1 MVSGID
7 YESITNI
14 MTIRRR
20 PVISRLA
27 LTALVLLVLPGRADA
42 YIGPGAG
49 FAVLGSFLVIFTTI
63 VIAIASI
70 LIWPFRALW
79 RFARGQRPPR
89 AAITR
94 LIFVGLD
101 GQDPTL
107 TDRFMKEGLLPN
119 FSKLAKMGCY
129 RRLKTTYPSIS
140 PVAWS
145 SFSTGVHPARHNIFD
160 FLDRDRRTYLPVL
173 SSAYIGK
180 VDRFFKL
187 GRYLIPRHRP
197 EIRLLRKSKPFWT
210 ILGEHRIWSTVLRVP
225 ITFPPDKF
233 YGAELSAMCVPD
245 LLGTQGTFLL
255 FTTRPATGRFKE
267 GGQRVEVERH
277 GDQIDTAIQGPDNM
291 FVDGNPPL
299 TIPMALTIDRAAKRV
314 SVRIDGT
321 AVDLQLGVLS
331 DWIAL
336 TFKAAP
342 GVKIGGSRAFQV
354 LEIDEHFSLYVSPIN
369 LDPII
374 RRCRFR
380 IRATTRP
387 TSPKESVPYST
398 LGLAEDTWAL
408 NESVTSDATFLQQA
422 YDIDRERQTMFFSA
436 LDRLKRGTVV
446 CVFDAT
452 DRIQHMFWRYLE
464 DGHPAARGR
473 DPGEHKHAIRELYTR
488 NDALVGEVMNK
499 LQQGRRPDG
508 AVGPRVQLVPPR
520 RQPERV
526 AAARGLPDAEERRR
540 WQRGMAARRRLVE
553 DQGVLPRADRD
564 VPERARPR
572 GTRHRRARRGRAGA
586 QRRDHAEAEGP
597 ARRGQERGRHPRS
610 VRSGQALFR
619 AVPGK
624 RTGPDH
630 RLQRRL
636 SHLVGLRQRRHF
648 RTGVRRQRQGVER
661 RPLHRSAARPWR
673 LLLQPLDRR
682 RRTAHRRPR
691 AHRASAVRHP
701 AAGAHGREAVRG
713 GGDGRR
719 VSAFVAVAGVRCVAR
734 VLRAGAARRPRA
746 AR

>member
-1 MVSGID
+1 
-7 YESITNI
+7 

-42 YIGPGAG
+42 YIGPGTG

-342 GVKIGGSRAFQV
+342 GVKIGGIARFQV

-369 LDPII
+369 LDPDHPAMPISHPSYY
-374 RRCRFR
+374 
-380 IRATTRP
+380 ATYLAKR
-387 TSPKESVPYST
+387 VGAYST

-499 LQQGRRPDG
+499 LRKGDVLMVLSDHGFSSFRRGVNLNAWLRREGYLTLKSGADGSAEWLRDVDWSKTKAYCLGLTGMFLNVRGREEQGIVAPGADAQALKDEIMRKLKGLRDEDKKEVGIREAFDPAKLYSGPYLENGPDLIIG
-508 AVGPRVQLVPPR
+508 YNAGYRTSWDCASGVISGPVFEDNVKAWSGDHCIDPRLVPGVFFCSRSIDADEPHIVDLAPTALR
-520 RQPERV
+520 LFGIQP
-526 AAARGLPDAEERRR
+526 
-540 WQRGMAARRRLVE
+540 
-553 DQGVLPRADRD
+553 
-564 VPERARPR
+564 
-572 GTRHRRARRGRAGA
+572 
-586 QRRDHAEAEGP
+586 P
-597 ARRGQERGRHPRS
+597 AHMD
-610 VRSGQALFR
+610 
-619 AVPGK
+619 GK
-624 RTGPDH
+624 P
-630 RLQRRL
+630 
-636 SHLVGLRQRRHF
+636 F
-648 RTGVRRQRQGVER
+648 
-661 RPLHRSAARPWR
+661 A
-673 LLLQPLDRR
+673 
-682 RRTAHRRPR
+682 
-691 AHRASAVRHP
+691 
-701 AAGAHGREAVRG
+701 
-713 GGDGRR
+713 
-719 VSAFVAVAGVRCVAR
+719 VAV
-734 VLRAGAARRPRA
+734 
-746 AR
+746 